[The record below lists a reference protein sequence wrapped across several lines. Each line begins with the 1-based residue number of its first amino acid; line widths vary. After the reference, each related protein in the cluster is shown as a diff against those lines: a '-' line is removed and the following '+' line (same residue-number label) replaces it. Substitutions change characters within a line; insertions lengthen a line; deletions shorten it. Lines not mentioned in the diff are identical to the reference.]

1 MNYTKNIIVKAA
13 IISSLMAAFIL
24 SSSSADASRFSLFV
38 HGKKII
44 KLADLAYDIHK
55 IGRSSAYI
63 SRSFRLKNICKNN
76 IHQDCDRKFDGKI
89 LQRDE
94 RSPSLLEG
102 EL

>member
-1 MNYTKNIIVKAA
+1 
-13 IISSLMAAFIL
+13 MAAFIL

-63 SRSFRLKNICKNN
+63 SRSFRSKNICKNKFLEDRNTRFWGNDALLAKN
-76 IHQDCDRKFDGKI
+76 ILTYISIK
-89 LQRDE
+89 
-94 RSPSLLEG
+94 SPNRGRIE
-102 EL
+102 

>member
-1 MNYTKNIIVKAA
+1 MNYINNIIAKAA

-24 SSSSADASRFSLFV
+24 FTASADASRFSLFV

-44 KLADLAYDIHK
+44 ELADLAYDVHK

-63 SRSFRLKNICKNN
+63 NRSFRSLNICKNN

-89 LQRDE
+89 LQRE
-94 RSPSLLEG
+94 KVTISLLE
-102 EL
+102 EE